1 MDLPP
6 IARTEFAEKNRRI
19 LQGDPV
25 SEREILDWQRGRDWL
40 AERVSGSEGGPA
52 RRRSP
57 RLRLVL
63 TAHIAGVGGAIT
75 DDLGFFGMS
84 LRPLRAPS
92 LHRGEEASVR
102 VSLLGRSI
110 YLLGRVA
117 WLGDDR
123 LGLALGAAHP
133 ADERALQAAVCNGHL
148 DRWGER

>member
-1 MDLPP
+1 MDVPP
-6 IARTEFAEKNRRI
+6 IPRAEFAEKNRRL

-25 SEREILDWQRGRDWL
+25 SERELLDWLRGRDWL
-40 AERVSGSEGGPA
+40 AERVSGSEASPA

-57 RLRLVL
+57 RLRLAL
-63 TAHIAGVGGAIT
+63 TAHIAGVGGAVT

-84 LRPLRAPS
+84 LRPRRASS

-110 YLLGRVA
+110 YLLGKVV

-133 ADERALQAAVCNGHL
+133 DDERALQAAVCNGHL
-148 DRWGER
+148 DCWDER

>member
-1 MDLPP
+1 MVAPP
-6 IARTEFAEKNRRI
+6 IPRGEFAEKNRLL
-19 LQGDPV
+19 LQGDAMP
-25 SEREILDWQRGRDWL
+25 EGDLLAWTRGRDWL
-40 AERVSGSEGGPA
+40 AERVTEQESGPA

-63 TAHIAGVGGAIT
+63 NAHIAGVGGAVT
-75 DDLGFFGMS
+75 DDLGFRGMS

-110 YLLGRVA
+110 YLLGKVV
-117 WLGDDR
+117 WLGEDR
-123 LGLALGAAHP
+123 LGIALDAAHP

-148 DRWGER
+148 DRWQET